1 LNVRRL
7 AVSFATVMLAS
18 GCARS
23 GEEAGAAGSAR
34 PPPAA
39 KGEVLPGTPDGVAG
53 RLAELTNPD
62 PATMVLLYYDLARLA
77 APVDRWVE
85 QDPAVRFAQPIDKA
99 PARAEVRAKIAS
111 GQRGVAGAGRLRLTL
126 DANMSDFDPSY
137 REFTVRA
144 LSPSSVIPFQAFG
157 EQVGLVFE
165 NGQAAQTW
173 KPPAAEVQAI
183 RDRVEHRQDVTA
195 DVLVQ
200 LTGAHA
206 TPQGGALTGRVLEYE
221 LRGRTDGQ
229 KLGAVKLAA
238 D

>member
-1 LNVRRL
+1 MRGL
-7 AVSFATVMLAS
+7 AVSFVALMLAS

-23 GEEAGAAGSAR
+23 GEEAEAAAAPGPS
-34 PPPAA
+34 AA
-39 KGEVLPGTPDGVAG
+39 KAEALPAKAG
-53 RLAELTNPD
+53 GLAHRTAEIANPD
-62 PATMVLLYYDLARLA
+62 PATVVLLYYDLAHLP

-85 QDPAVRFAQPIDKA
+85 QDPAVRFAQPIDK
-99 PARAEVRAKIAS
+99 PAAREEVKAKIAA
-111 GQRGVAGAGRLRLTL
+111 GLGAVKGAGRLRLTL

-137 REFTVRA
+137 GEFTVRA
-144 LSPSSVIPFQAFG
+144 LSPSSVIPFEAFG

-165 NGQAAQTW
+165 NGQAAQAW

-200 LTGAHA
+200 LTGARA
-206 TPQGGALTGRVLEYE
+206 TPQGGALTGRVLGYE

-229 KLGAVKLAA
+229 KLGVVKLAA